1 MAPVSDAV
9 EGRHPVAITC
19 DRLPV
24 DDARLGSKPRQR
36 FDNQRE
42 TICQVAAR
50 SAVEPHLGTVLAGD
64 NSAIVLDLVQPHRPE
79 RRLLGFGR
87 QAGGTKPAGR
97 TRMSGY

>member
-42 TICQVAAR
+42 TKCQVVVR
-50 SAVEPHLGTVLAGD
+50 SAVEPQLGTVLAGD
-64 NSAIVLDLVQPHRPE
+64 NSKPSCLISCSHIGPEGGSWALV
-79 RRLLGFGR
+79 GR
-87 QAGGTKPAGR
+87 QGGTKPAGR
-97 TRMSGY
+97 TRMS